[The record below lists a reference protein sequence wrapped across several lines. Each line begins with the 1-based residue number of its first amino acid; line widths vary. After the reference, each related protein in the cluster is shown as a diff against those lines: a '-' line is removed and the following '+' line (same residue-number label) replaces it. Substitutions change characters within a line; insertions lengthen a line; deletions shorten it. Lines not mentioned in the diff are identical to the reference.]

1 LVFMP
6 SADADLERIG
16 DWIARDHPSRAL
28 SFVQELRLVCGVFPE
43 SPRGFPLV
51 PRYEL
56 RGLRRMVHGGY
67 LIFYRVSTERVE
79 VVHVLNGASDHEP
92 VLFPEG

>member
-1 LVFMP
+1 VL
-6 SADADLERIG
+6 
-16 DWIARDHPSRAL
+16 
-28 SFVQELRLVCGVFPE
+28 PE